1 MSEWDV
7 TDDLRDGRLVQL
19 LADWTPPFPGMCLYY
34 IPAAAMCRPACASS
48 STSSRSGAVTPW
60 RRPG

>member
-19 LADWTPPFPGMCLYY
+19 LAPPFPGMWLNYPGRRHV
-34 IPAAAMCRPACASS
+34 PAGLRVFIDLI
-48 STSSRSGAVTPW
+48 RE
-60 RRPG
+60 RRRHPVGRW